1 MECDADGADYEPST
15 ALFSGQQKIRPAVD
29 RLQQALEII
38 RASKKCVVVCGRGA
52 IKAGALD
59 AAAKLAKRLGAL
71 TATSLLAKG
80 TFGDP
85 EYHAGIAGMFSTK
98 TVMQLFEEADCAIA
112 IGASLNP
119 HTIEGGYLFP
129 QGKIIHIDAEPC
141 VVMGNGRAADCYVQ
155 GDAAVT
161 VQMIDDLLAKENFA
175 QEGYRTA
182 AVRKAL
188 LGADRDPAEYDIE
201 AGTVDPREACRV
213 VDEHLPA
220 EVGVA
225 IGLGHAFAFPVMVM
239 NKPRPFQIYSNGFG
253 SIGQTFATAIG
264 AAVALKGKPF
274 VAIEGDGGAMQNIQ
288 ELDTLRR
295 TGAKLLFIIMND
307 ETLGAEYHKLKAAK
321 LEPALANVE
330 SPDFAAVARGF
341 GVRGA
346 TARTLDE
353 VAAGV
358 YEFLKGDGPMVLD
371 MRISRSVLNITYRR
385 MFYGEDV

>member
-1 MECDADGADYEPST
+1 MS
-15 ALFSGQQKIRPAVD
+15 QM
-29 RLQQALEII
+29 
-38 RASKKCVVVCGRGA
+38 KC
-52 IKAGALD
+52 
-59 AAAKLAKRLGAL
+59 
-71 TATSLLAKG
+71 
-80 TFGDP
+80 
-85 EYHAGIAGMFSTK
+85 
-98 TVMQLFEEADCAIA
+98 EEADAIHWPSLIAA
-112 IGASLNP
+112 ISAIS
-119 HTIEGGYLFP
+119 
-129 QGKIIHIDAEPC
+129 A
-141 VVMGNGRAADCYVQ
+141 
-155 GDAAVT
+155 
-161 VQMIDDLLAKENFA
+161 
-175 QEGYRTA
+175 
-182 AVRKAL
+182 
-188 LGADRDPAEYDIE
+188 
-201 AGTVDPREACRV
+201 
-213 VDEHLPA
+213 
-220 EVGVA
+220 VGVA
-225 IGLGHAFAFPVMVM
+225 IGLGHSFAFPVMVM

-321 LEPALANVE
+321 LEPALANVD

-358 YEFLKGDGPMVLD
+358 DEFLKGDGPMVLD

>member
-1 MECDADGADYEPST
+1 M
-15 ALFSGQQKIRPAVD
+15 LFRS
-29 RLQQALEII
+29 
-38 RASKKCVVVCGRGA
+38 
-52 IKAGALD
+52 
-59 AAAKLAKRLGAL
+59 
-71 TATSLLAKG
+71 
-80 TFGDP
+80 
-85 EYHAGIAGMFSTK
+85 
-98 TVMQLFEEADCAIA
+98 
-112 IGASLNP
+112 
-119 HTIEGGYLFP
+119 
-129 QGKIIHIDAEPC
+129 
-141 VVMGNGRAADCYVQ
+141 
-155 GDAAVT
+155 
-161 VQMIDDLLAKENFA
+161 
-175 QEGYRTA
+175 
-182 AVRKAL
+182 
-188 LGADRDPAEYDIE
+188 ADRDPAEYEIE

-213 VDEHLPA
+213 LDEHLPA

-225 IGLGHAFAFPVMVM
+225 IGLGHSFAFPVMVM

-264 AAVALKGKPF
+264 AAVALKGKPL

-321 LEPALANVE
+321 LEPALANVD

-358 YEFLKGDGPMVLD
+358 DEFLKGDGPMVLD